1 MRKRFEQQLKVG
13 QIPVSQIEVN
23 PKYRSAFPK
32 LVLSLK
38 MLYLTPEY
46 NEKIFSILEEKIV
59 SGKKNTGRKG
69 MDLWVLF
76 VMAQTRLCLNT
87 SYDELHR
94 MANTDKMFREIMGIE
109 TEYGFERIEFE
120 YQNIIDNVSLLD
132 DETVRKLNDV
142 VVEMG
147 HGVFKKK
154 DAEALR
160 LKTDSFVVESNV
172 HFPTD
177 YNLLWDSGR
186 KCMDILWKFIKKYDQ
201 IKGWRKMGFWY
212 RSLKSAMRALGQVG
226 KSGGK
231 GKEERLLKAT
241 DDYLYTARLFLDKL
255 KKETPN
261 LPLSDIRDLALQ
273 LELEYYQSML
283 EKHIDLVER
292 RIIKGES
299 IPHQEKIFSIF
310 ETYTEWITKGKQN
323 PAVELGKN
331 FQVTTDQF
339 HLIVDYKIME
349 HEVDKTCVIPLADR
363 VLSRFDVRIWSFDK
377 GFYSNDNKE
386 LLSLFIPNLVMP
398 KKGKLNQKEQEQE
411 GQSAFKKTRN
421 QHSAIESNINELE
434 HRGLDRCPDKGYAH
448 FKRYVGLGVCA
459 YNLHRIGAELMR
471 QARAELL
478 KEAA

>member
-13 QIPVSQIEVN
+13 QIPISRIEVN

-38 MLYLTPEY
+38 KLYLTPEY
-46 NEKIFSILEEKIV
+46 NERIFSILEGKMV
-59 SGKKNTGRKG
+59 KGKKNTGRPG

-76 VMAQTRLCLNT
+76 VMAQTRLCLNI

-94 MANTDKMFREIMGIE
+94 MANSDKMFREIMGIE

-120 YQNIIDNVSLLD
+120 YQNILDNVTLLD

-154 DAEALR
+154 DTEALR
-160 LKTDSFVVESNV
+160 LKTDSFVVESDV

-186 KCMDILWKFIKKYDQ
+186 KCMDIMGKFIKKYNH
-201 IKGWRKMGFWY
+201 ITGWRKMGFWH
-212 RSLKSAMRALGQVG
+212 RSLKSGMRTLGQVG

-231 GKEERLLKAT
+231 GKEERLLQAAT
-241 DDYLYTARLFLDKL
+241 DYLDTARLFLEKL
-255 KKETPN
+255 KKEKPN
-261 LPLSDIRDLALQ
+261 LPLSDTRDFVLQ
-273 LELEYYQSML
+273 LELEYYQTML

-292 RIIKGES
+292 RIIKGET
-299 IPHQEKIFSIF
+299 IPHQEKLFSIF

-323 PAVELGKN
+323 PGVELGKN

-349 HEVDKTCVIPLADR
+349 HEVDKSCVIPLSDR
-363 VLSRFDVRIWSFDK
+363 VLPRFKVGSWSFDK
-377 GFYSNDNKE
+377 GFYSKENKE
-386 LLSLFIPNLVMP
+386 LLGLFIHHLVMP

-411 GQSAFKKTRN
+411 SERAFKKTRN

-471 QARAELL
+471 QAREELL
-478 KEAA
+478 KQAA

>member
-1 MRKRFEQQLKVG
+1 MRKRFEQQLKIG
-13 QIPVSQIEVN
+13 QIPISQIEVN
-23 PKYRSAFPK
+23 TKYRGAFSK

-38 MLYLTPEY
+38 KLYLTPEY
-46 NEKIFSILEEKIV
+46 NERIFSILEDKIV
-59 SGKKNTGRKG
+59 KGKKKTGRPG

-94 MANTDKMFREIMGIE
+94 MANNDKMFREIMGIE
-109 TEYGFERIEFE
+109 TEDGFERIEFE
-120 YQNIIDNVSLLD
+120 YQNIIDNVTLLD

-142 VVEMG
+142 VVKMG
-147 HGVFKKK
+147 HDVFKKK
-154 DAEALR
+154 EAEALR

-186 KCMDILWKFIKKYDQ
+186 KCMDIMGKFIKKY
-201 IKGWRKMGFWY
+201 KHVTGWRKRGYWY
-212 RSLKSAMRALGQVG
+212 RSLKSGMRALGQVG

-231 GKEERLLKAT
+231 GKEERLLQAAT
-241 DDYLYTARLFLDKL
+241 DYLDTARLFLDKL
-255 KKETPN
+255 KKEKPN
-261 LPLSDIRDLALQ
+261 LPLGDTRDFELH

-292 RIIKGES
+292 RIIKGET
-299 IPHQEKIFSIF
+299 IPHWEKLFSIF
-310 ETYTEWITKGKQN
+310 ETYIEWITKSKQN
-323 PAVELGKN
+323 PGVELGKN

-349 HEVDKTCVIPLADR
+349 HEVDKSCVIPWADR
-363 VLSRFDVRIWSFDK
+363 ILPRFNVGSWSFDK
-377 GFYSNDNKE
+377 GFYSKDNKE
-386 LLSLFIPNLVMP
+386 LLGLFIHHLVMP

-411 GQSAFKKTRN
+411 RERAFKKTRN

-471 QARAELL
+471 QAREERL
-478 KEAA
+478 KQAA